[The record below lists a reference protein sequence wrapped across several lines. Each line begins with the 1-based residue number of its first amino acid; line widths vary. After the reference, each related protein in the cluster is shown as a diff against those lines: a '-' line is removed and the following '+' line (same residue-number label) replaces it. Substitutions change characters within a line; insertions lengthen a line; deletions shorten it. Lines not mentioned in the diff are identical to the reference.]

1 MTEEDITQDSPSW
14 GATTK
19 LVIGLS
25 FVALVAALL
34 IRFRGIIGPLILAF
48 ILAYAL
54 HPLADWISARV
65 GLKWRTSV
73 NIVFLVLVILLGG
86 LFTLTGLAVAQQVQS
101 LVRFVQN
108 FVTNLPGLV
117 DDLSTREFIIGPF
130 QFGLAQFDLDTIV
143 NQVLSTVQPLL
154 GQVGGLVGT
163 FATGAA
169 GAFGWGFFILLV
181 AYFVLADSGRW
192 FPDALVSIEIPGHQ
206 RDVRRLGRE
215 LGRIWNAFLRGQI
228 ILFVLTVIA
237 ASVTMTALGVRLALG
252 LALLAGMARFVPYVG
267 PFTVWVTTFLVTF
280 FQISNYFNFSPFVY
294 ALIVV
299 GAQVILDQIFD
310 NYLSP
315 RMMGQTLGVHPA
327 AVLVSA
333 IIVTNLIGL
342 VGLLLAA
349 PVLATFLLFGRY
361 AVRKM
366 FDLDPWP
373 AYSEEPDAEALSIR
387 DLMNRVVDKWRR
399 LWRRGAEDVEG

>member
-1 MTEEDITQDSPSW
+1 MTEEDITQDSPPW
-14 GATTK
+14 GSTTK

-34 IRFRGIIGPLILAF
+34 VRFRGIIGPLILAF

-54 HPLADWISARV
+54 HPLADWLSIRV

-73 NIVFLVLVILLGG
+73 NILFLVLVVLLGG
-86 LFTLTGLAVAQQVQS
+86 LFTLTGLAVAQQLQS
-101 LVRFVQN
+101 LVRFIQN
-108 FVTNLPGLV
+108 VVTDLPALV
-117 DDLSTREFIIGPF
+117 DDLSTREFILGPF
-130 QFGLAQFDLDTIV
+130 QFGLSQFDLDTIV
-143 NQVLSTVQPLL
+143 NQVLDTVQPLL
-154 GQVGGLVGT
+154 GQVGGLVRT

-169 GAFGWGFFILLV
+169 GAFGWGFFIMLV
-181 AYFVLADSGRW
+181 SYFVLADSGRW
-192 FPDALVSIEIPGHQ
+192 FPDALVNIEIPGHQ

-237 ASVTMTALGVRLALG
+237 ASILMTVLGVRLALG
-252 LALLAGMARFVPYVG
+252 LALLAGVARFIPYVG
-267 PFTVWVTTFLVTF
+267 PFTVWVTTFLVAF
-280 FQISNYFNFSPFVY
+280 FQVANYFNLSPFVY
-294 ALIVV
+294 ALVVV

-333 IIVTNLIGL
+333 IVVTNLIGL

-361 AVRKM
+361 AIRKM

-373 AYSEEPDAEALSIR
+373 AYSQEPDAEALSIR
-387 DLMNRVVDKWRR
+387 DLLNLIVDKWRR
-399 LWRRGAEDVEG
+399 LWRRGAKDVEG